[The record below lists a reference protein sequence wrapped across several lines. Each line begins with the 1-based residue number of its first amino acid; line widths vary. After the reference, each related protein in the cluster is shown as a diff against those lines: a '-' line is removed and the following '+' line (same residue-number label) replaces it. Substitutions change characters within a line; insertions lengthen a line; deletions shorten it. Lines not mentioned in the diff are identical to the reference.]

1 MLQRDTIHAASQF
14 AARNQLPKHI
24 RDEMLAHICLR
35 YKTEG
40 LKQKETLDSLP
51 KGMRSSIAHH
61 LFFPIIEKVYLFR
74 GVSFICMLQLV
85 TAMEA
90 EYFPP
95 RELVILQNEA
105 PTDVYI
111 LISGA
116 VVSTL

>member
-1 MLQRDTIHAASQF
+1 
-14 AARNQLPKHI
+14 
-24 RDEMLAHICLR
+24 
-35 YKTEG
+35 
-40 LKQKETLDSLP
+40 
-51 KGMRSSIAHH
+51 
-61 LFFPIIEKVYLFR
+61 
-74 GVSFICMLQLV
+74 
-85 TAMEA
+85 MEA